1 MEHLFDQGVTAKKF
15 TGYVVPSV
23 IMMIFISIYILVDAI
38 FVARFVG
45 SDALA
50 SINIVYPVAGLGLGV
65 TIMLAAGS
73 SALVAIKMG
82 EGNARKA
89 DEQFTLICLVAIVI
103 SAVCGAFLLI
113 NLKGVVGFLGASNR
127 LLPYCVAYARPL
139 FLATP
144 AAFLG
149 TLLEYFIRVDG
160 RPGFTL
166 FLYVSG
172 GVVHI
177 FLDYLFLVRLNWGIV
192 GAGWATS
199 AGLVTVMVLGVGYF
213 LTQKTKLK
221 IVRPK
226 WDGAFIGHSF
236 LNGSA
241 EMVSESSVA
250 IMIFIFNIIVL
261 RLAGEDGVAALT
273 IVLNAQFLLISTHLG
288 FVTGVGPLISY
299 FYGAKDYE
307 KVNRFI
313 RYSGVFL
320 AVSSIAI
327 ALLALAE
334 APLIARVFVDAGT
347 AVYYMAVR
355 GIRFIAASFLF
366 TGVNVFAGGF
376 FTAYGNGVIAA
387 LISLSRGLVL
397 IIIGAVTLPVLFG
410 LDGVWLT
417 VDFAEFAT
425 VALSMFM
432 FNRYRNKYH
441 YGWHSA
447 S

>member
-1 MEHLFDQGVTAKKF
+1 MEHLFDQGVTARKF
-15 TGYVVPSV
+15 SGFVMPSV
-23 IMMIFISIYILVDAI
+23 IMMIFISLYIMVDAI

-50 SINIVYPVAGLGLGV
+50 SVNIVFPIVGLSMGI
-65 TIMLAAGS
+65 TIMMAAGS

-82 EGNARKA
+82 EGRSREAN
-89 DEQFTLICLVAIVI
+89 EQFTLICLVATLI
-103 SAVCGAFLLI
+103 SILGAVLLFI
-113 NLKGVVGFLGASNR
+113 NLKEVVGFLGASDR
-127 LLPYCVAYARPL
+127 LLPYCLDYAYPL
-139 FLATP
+139 MPAVP

-172 GVVHI
+172 GIVHL
-177 FLDYLFLVRLNWGIV
+177 FLDYLFLVRLGWGIA

-199 AGLVTVMVLGVGYF
+199 AGLTTVMVLGVGYF
-213 LTQKTKLK
+213 VTQKTKLK
-221 IVRPK
+221 VVRPK
-226 WDGAFIGHSF
+226 WNGAFIGHSF

-250 IMIFIFNIIVL
+250 IMIFIFNNIGL

-273 IVLNAQFLLISTHLG
+273 IVLNAQFLLVSAHLG

-307 KVNRFI
+307 KVNKFI
-313 RYSGVFL
+313 KYSGVFI
-320 AVSSIAI
+320 AVSSVVI
-327 ALLALAE
+327 ALLALVE
-334 APLIARVFVDAGT
+334 APLIARVFVESDT
-347 AVYYMAVR
+347 AVYHMAVR
-355 GIRFIAASFLF
+355 GIRFIAVSFLF
-366 TGVNVFAGGF
+366 TGINIYAGGF
-376 FTAYGNGVIAA
+376 FTAYGNGIIAA

-397 IIIGAVTLPVLFG
+397 IIIGALTLPILFG

-425 VALSMFM
+425 VALSFFM
-432 FNRYRNKYH
+432 FRKYKNVYH
-441 YGWHSA
+441 Y
-447 S
+447 

>member
-1 MEHLFDQGVTAKKF
+1 MEHLFDQGVTARKF
-15 TGYVVPSV
+15 SGFVMPSV
-23 IMMIFISIYILVDAI
+23 IMMVFISLYVMVDAI

-50 SINIVYPVAGLGLGV
+50 SVNIVFPIVGLSMGI
-65 TIMLAAGS
+65 TIMMAAGS

-82 EGNARKA
+82 EGRAREA
-89 DEQFTLICLVAIVI
+89 NEQFTLICLVATAI
-103 SAVCGAFLLI
+103 SLLGAIFLVI
-113 NLKGVVGFLGASNR
+113 NLKEVVGFLGASDR
-127 LLPYCVAYARPL
+127 LLQYCLDYASPL
-139 FLATP
+139 MPAVP

-172 GVVHI
+172 GVVHL
-177 FLDYLFLVRLNWGIV
+177 FLDYLFLVRLDWGIA

-199 AGLVTVMVLGVGYF
+199 AGLTTVMVLGVGYF

-226 WDGAFIGHSF
+226 WNGAFIGHSF

-250 IMIFIFNIIVL
+250 IMIFIFNIIGL

-273 IVLNAQFLLISTHLG
+273 IVLNAQFLLVSAHLG

-299 FYGAKDYE
+299 FYGAKDYQ
-307 KVNRFI
+307 KVSKFI
-313 RYSGVFL
+313 KYSGVFI
-320 AVSSIAI
+320 AVSSVAI

-334 APLIARVFVDAGT
+334 APLIARVFVETDT
-347 AVYYMAVR
+347 AVYQMAVR
-355 GIRFIAASFLF
+355 GIRFIAVSFLF
-366 TGVNVFAGGF
+366 TGINIYAGGF
-376 FTAYGNGVIAA
+376 FTAYGNGIIAA

-410 LDGVWLT
+410 FDGVWLT
-417 VDFAEFAT
+417 IDFAEFAT
-425 VALSMFM
+425 VALSFFM
-432 FNRYRNKYH
+432 FHKYKNVYH
-441 YGWHSA
+441 Y
-447 S
+447 